1 VLSSPVIPAACCWPR
16 KLPTTLLLL
25 LLPVGLL
32 LFAAP
37 WPAIRPALLPTL
49 AVLPLLL
56 PVSLLLLPLLL
67 PITLLLLLPPLRR
80 AILLHLL
87 ALLRLRLRLLRLLI
101 FEHLPLL
108 YSPRPALQ
116 RLLVCCLNLLLSLQA
131 STDSTRR

>member
-32 LFAAP
+32 LFAAS

-87 ALLRLRLRLLRLLI
+87 ALLRLRLLRLLI